1 MRKIEKPQAG
11 SLLYL
16 VRGTFSMA
24 AKIEPILTIIDLEAM
39 PEDGNRYELI
49 EGELFVSRAPS
60 LDHQRIVRNL
70 LIAFGDYL
78 RQNPVGETFPG
89 PGILFS
95 LFSGVIPDVVY
106 ISNER
111 RKEIATGTHI
121 TGAPDLVVEILSPG
135 VENERRDRKAKL
147 QLYRKYSVKE
157 YWIVDPQK
165 KTIDVYRS
173 HRLRLVAKLSRRNE
187 ITTPLFPGFRCP
199 VSEIVG

>member
-1 MRKIEKPQAG
+1 
-11 SLLYL
+11 
-16 VRGTFSMA
+16 MA
-24 AKIEPILTIIDLEAM
+24 AKIKPILTIVDLEAM

-70 LIAFGDYL
+70 LIVFGDYL
-78 RQNPVGETFPG
+78 RQNPVGESFPG
-89 PGILFS
+89 PGVLFS
-95 LFSGVIPDVVY
+95 IFSGVIPDVVF

-111 RKEIATGTHI
+111 IEEIATGTHI

-147 QLYRKYSVKE
+147 QLYRTYRVKE
-157 YWIVDPQK
+157 YWIVDPRR

-173 HRLRLVAKLSRRNE
+173 HRLRLSAKLSRRDE
-187 ITTPLFPGFRCP
+187 ITTPLLPGFRSP
-199 VSEIVG
+199 VRDIFR

>member
-1 MRKIEKPQAG
+1 
-11 SLLYL
+11 
-16 VRGTFSMA
+16 
-24 AKIEPILTIIDLEAM
+24 M
-39 PEDGNRYELI
+39 PEDGNRYEII
-49 EGELFVSRAPS
+49 EGELFVSCAPS
-60 LDHQRIVRNL
+60 LDHQEIVSNL
-70 LIAFGDYL
+70 IFALRTYL
-78 RQNPVGETFPG
+78 KQQPLGKVIPG
-89 PGILFS
+89 PGVIFS
-95 LFSGVIPDVVY
+95 DFSGVIPDVVY